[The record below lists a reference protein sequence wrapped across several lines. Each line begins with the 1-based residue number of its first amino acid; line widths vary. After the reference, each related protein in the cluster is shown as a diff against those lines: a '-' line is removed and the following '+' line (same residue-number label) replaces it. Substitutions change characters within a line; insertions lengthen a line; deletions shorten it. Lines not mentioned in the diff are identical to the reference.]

1 MIAADSLLY
10 PPQDH
15 QYVAWDRALGRRFM
29 LFVDTE
35 EEFDWNAPFN
45 RGATQV
51 SAMRG
56 LAEGQAFFARAGM
69 RPVYLSDYPILQSD
83 AAVAL
88 LRQWVADG
96 TADVGAHLHPWVTP
110 PHEEAVSVHNSF
122 AGNLPPEL
130 ERAKLLA
137 QCTYMEERLGQRPVA
152 YRAGRYGVGATTGR
166 ALVEAGF
173 LLDCS
178 IRSRFDYSA
187 GHGPDFARLP
197 LRPYRVGPDQ
207 ALVELPL
214 STAFTGHLRGF
225 GETMHGIARRSGKLG
240 GALSR
245 AGLFARVPLTP
256 EGIPA
261 KECIAAIDA
270 LIEEDVPVLSFS
282 FHSPTLEPGHTDYVR
297 NADDLAAFYRWWDVV
312 LNHLARR
319 GVISIGLDAFLA
331 AVIPGHKTQNSCQ
344 AA

>member
-1 MIAADSLLY
+1 MIDPDSLLS
-10 PPQDH
+10 PPDAQ
-15 QYVAWDRALGRRFM
+15 QFVAWDKALGRRFM

-35 EEFDWNAPFN
+35 EEFDWNAPFD
-45 RGATQV
+45 RQATRV
-51 SAMRG
+51 SATRG
-56 LAEGQAFFARAGM
+56 LAEGQAYFAAAGL

-88 LRQWVADG
+88 LRQWLADG

-110 PHEEAVSVHNSF
+110 PHDEHVSVRNSF

-130 ERAKLLA
+130 ERAKLLT
-137 QCTYMEERLGQRPVA
+137 QCAYMEERLRCRPIA
-152 YRAGRYGVGATTGR
+152 YRAGRYGIGPATGH

-173 LLDCS
+173 RLDCS
-178 IRSRFDYSA
+178 VRSRFDYTA
-187 GHGPDFARLP
+187 GHGPDFSGLP
-197 LRPYRVGPDQ
+197 LRPYRTGPGNR
-207 ALVELPL
+207 LIELPL
-214 STAFTGHLRGF
+214 STAFVGHLRGF
-225 GETMHGIARRSGKLG
+225 GERMHGLARKSGKLG

-261 KECIAAIDA
+261 EECIAAIDA

-282 FHSPTLEPGHTDYVR
+282 FHSPTLEPGNTDYVR
-297 NADDLAAFYRWWDVV
+297 NADDLAKFYRWWDAV

-319 GVISIGLDAFLA
+319 SVEPIGLDGFLD
-331 AVIPGHKTQNSCQ
+331 AVTSTGNAEPTCQ